1 MLPDDLEHV
10 PDVIAV
16 GTQESFS
23 ERFEWEVS
31 IQETVGPSH
40 LLLHSATLGTIHLAI
55 FIRRDLLWFC
65 SGWLSVHLSSADR
78 KLQHFAIEKKA
89 IYEFNIS
96 ALLYSPLK
104 LFLWA
109 DAIACSRE

>member
-1 MLPDDLEHV
+1 MHAHLETNIICFRLSSTYICRVLELIISISSCWQAPPPQLNDFMLPDDLEHV

-23 ERFEWEVS
+23 ERFEWEVH

-55 FIRRDLLWFC
+55 FIRRDLLWYC
-65 SGWLSVHLSSADR
+65 SG
-78 KLQHFAIEKKA
+78 
-89 IYEFNIS
+89 
-96 ALLYSPLK
+96 
-104 LFLWA
+104 
-109 DAIACSRE
+109 

>member
-1 MLPDDLEHV
+1 MIIIYSCWQAPPPQLNDFMLPDDLEHV

-40 LLLHSATLGTIHLAI
+40 LLLHSASLGTIHLAI

-65 SGWLSVHLSSADR
+65 SG
-78 KLQHFAIEKKA
+78 
-89 IYEFNIS
+89 
-96 ALLYSPLK
+96 
-104 LFLWA
+104 
-109 DAIACSRE
+109 